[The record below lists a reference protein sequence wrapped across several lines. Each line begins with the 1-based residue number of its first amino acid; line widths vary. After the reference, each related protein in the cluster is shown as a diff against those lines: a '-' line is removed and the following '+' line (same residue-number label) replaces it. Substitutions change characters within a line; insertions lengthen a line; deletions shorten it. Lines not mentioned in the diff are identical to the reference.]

1 VCGWQPFLEA
11 KDSLVGKLA
20 IIGVPWDGSASF
32 RKGMRHAPD
41 AIRVASQSIE
51 SYSAVFGRDIRDV
64 DLTDLGNLP
73 RYEDALS
80 LLEALSGLLFKLHSN
95 GIRTIC
101 IGGDHSI
108 TVGICSGLLKAY
120 GKLQAIVFDAH
131 SDWRDEYD
139 GSKLSHA
146 CTIRR
151 LSEMLGDEFVHVFGV
166 RSFVGDEPMRLYRK
180 FDELPCGIS
189 VDVPTHISIDLDVL
203 DPSIMSA
210 VGNPEPNGVG
220 YGELLE
226 ALQKLREGRY
236 NVVSIDVVELCP
248 QYDNGACAVVAA
260 KLIVECILGLMT

>member
-1 VCGWQPFLEA
+1 MEA
-11 KDSLVGKLA
+11 KSSLKGKLA
-20 IIGVPWDGSASF
+20 IIGIPWDGSASF
-32 RKGMRHAPD
+32 RKGMQHGPD

-51 SYSAVFGRDIRDV
+51 SYSAVFKKDIRDV
-64 DLTDLGNLP
+64 DLIDLGNFP
-73 RYEDALS
+73 RYEDPLS
-80 LLEALSGLLFKLHSN
+80 LTEALSRLLFKLHSN

-120 GKLQAIVFDAH
+120 GKLQVVVFDAH

-151 LSEMLGDEFVHVFGV
+151 LFEMLGKEFVHVFGV
-166 RSFVGDEPMRLYRK
+166 RSFVGDEPMELYHE
-180 FDELPCGIS
+180 FDELPCGINA
-189 VDVPTHISIDLDVL
+189 DVPTHISIDLDVL
-203 DPSIMSA
+203 DPSIMPA

-220 YGELLE
+220 YGELLG
-226 ALQKLREGRY
+226 AIQKLHEGRY
-236 NVVSIDVVELCP
+236 NIVSIDVVELCP
-248 QYDNGACAVVAA
+248 QYDNDTCAVVAA